1 MQVQVDDGALAGFD
15 DFLLDLVANLGDD
28 LLDAGGVDASI
39 LHEFDQRQPRDL
51 PANRIKS
58 GEDDGLGRVV
68 HDDLDAGLGLESA
81 DVSTLA
87 ADYAALHLIGM
98 DVDHRIGVLNGMAGC
113 RPLNG
118 RQDNLPRLPIRLE
131 LGLIPNFLGARRRL
145 EFDLLEKLLEEELSR
160 LTLRHAGDVFERT
173 NLFLHEAIEL
183 YALCFDF
190 RFCSVDF
197 RPKSIGLLLLLTRL
211 LEELGRRRAEFLC
224 VAPVLLG
231 LFSERIEGLRRFG

>member
-1 MQVQVDDGALAGFD
+1 ARAVSHPTDETHELRVQPMPVQVDDGALAGSE

-28 LLDAGGVDASI
+28 LLAAGGVAASI
-39 LHEFDQRQPRDL
+39 LHEFAQRQPRDL

-98 DVDHRIGVLNGMAGC
+98 DVDHRNGVLNGMAGC

-118 RQDNLPRLPIRLE
+118 RQDNLPRL
-131 LGLIPNFLGARRRL
+131 
-145 EFDLLEKLLEEELSR
+145 
-160 LTLRHAGDVFERT
+160 
-173 NLFLHEAIEL
+173 
-183 YALCFDF
+183 
-190 RFCSVDF
+190 
-197 RPKSIGLLLLLTRL
+197 
-211 LEELGRRRAEFLC
+211 
-224 VAPVLLG
+224 
-231 LFSERIEGLRRFG
+231 